1 MNVIFVGTE
10 RGVPET
16 DSLDEQPGRVEQ
28 RDEDNAHQRYQG
40 QLRISRA
47 VVRGSQLQQQECRDV
62 AERQR
67 PAVAHEH
74 FQPFAEVVVPEKR
87 GDHSDGGRGQQR
99 QHRVVA
105 VHQQYGQR
113 Q

>member
-1 MNVIFVGTE
+1 MMNVIFVGTE

-47 VVRGSQLQQQECRDV
+47 VVRGM
-62 AERQR
+62 
-67 PAVAHEH
+67 P
-74 FQPFAEVVVPEKR
+74 
-87 GDHSDGGRGQQR
+87 
-99 QHRVVA
+99 
-105 VHQQYGQR
+105 
-113 Q
+113 